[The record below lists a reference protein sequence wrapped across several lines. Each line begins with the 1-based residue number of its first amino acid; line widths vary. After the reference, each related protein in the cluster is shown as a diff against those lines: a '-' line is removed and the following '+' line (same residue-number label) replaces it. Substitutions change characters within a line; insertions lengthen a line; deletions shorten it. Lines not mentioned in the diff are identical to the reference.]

1 MNNIQKKN
9 HLRTNIVIVIGM
21 VIIVISLIWLGY
33 RMINK
38 SIAIQVDDKIIQD
51 ESSEQT
57 EPASNVLDSS
67 EQTSDNPQDTT
78 SATDN

>member
-1 MNNIQKKN
+1 MNIANKSSNIK
-9 HLRTNIVIVIGM
+9 TNVK
-21 VIIVISLIWLGY
+21 IILGLTLIFVSLAWFGY

-57 EPASNVLDSS
+57 EPASNLPASS
-67 EQTSDNPQDTT
+67 EQTSDNSQDTT
-78 SATDN
+78 SAPDN

>member
-21 VIIVISLIWLGY
+21 VIIIISLAWLGY

-57 EPASNVLDSS
+57 GPASNVPDSG
-67 EQTSDNPQDTT
+67 EQTSDNLQDTT
-78 SATDN
+78 SSTDN